1 MTTHPTTT
9 GTVRLGIIGL
19 GAEGGLYASLLADD
33 KVSGM
38 RIGAVCDVRP
48 DRSAAAESLGV
59 PFYGDYRE
67 MVTSGDVDAV
77 VTTVPHYLH
86 PEMGIYALDHGVH
99 ALVEKPAGVY
109 TKQARELID
118 VAAARPELTFGVFF
132 NQRTNPLYADLKD
145 LLGSGELGALRHTS
159 WIITTWWRPQG
170 YYDQSDWRAT
180 WGGEGGGVLVNQVP
194 HQLDLWQW
202 ICGVPTSVFAK
213 CAYGFRRDIAVED
226 EVNALVD
233 FGNGATG
240 TLTTCTHDLV
250 GTDRLEILCDGG
262 KVVVDGS
269 ETVIVTRLSRPE
281 QEISASMDPD
291 AVRRLFTGQLDRGAY
306 VDTQTQR
313 YTSAFGTQHAEVLRN
328 FAAAVRGEEEL
339 LAPGSEGIHGVRLAN
354 AIHLSSWLGQEV
366 SITDF
371 DEDRY
376 LAELN
381 LRIKAEGRFPTRV

>member
-1 MTTHPTTT
+1 MPQDP
-9 GTVRLGIIGL
+9 VRLGIIGL
-19 GAEGGLYASLLADD
+19 GAEGGLYATLLTDNRAP
-33 KVSGM
+33 GM
-38 RIGAVCDVRP
+38 RLGAICDVLP
-48 DRSAAAESLGV
+48 EKQEAADANGV
-59 PFYGDYRE
+59 PFYTDYTD
-67 MVTSGDVDAV
+67 MVTSSDVDAV

-86 PEMGIYALDHGVH
+86 PEMGIYALEHGVH
-99 ALVEKPAGVY
+99 ALVEKPVGVY

-118 VAAARPELTFGVFF
+118 VAAGKPELTFGVFF
-132 NQRTNPLYADLKD
+132 NQRTNPLYRDLKA

-202 ICGVPTSVFAK
+202 ICGVPRTVFAK

-226 EVNALVD
+226 EVNAMVD
-233 FGNGATG
+233 FGDGATG
-240 TLTTCTHDLV
+240 LLSTCTHDFV

-269 ETVIVTRLSRPE
+269 QQVTVSRLSKPE
-281 QEISASMDPD
+281 QEISDSMDPD
-291 AVRRLFTGQLDRGAY
+291 AVRRLFTGQLDQGEYVHTDTTGYDSVWGA
-306 VDTQTQR
+306 
-313 YTSAFGTQHAEVLRN
+313 QHAEVLRN
-328 FAAAVRGEEEL
+328 FAAAVRGEEDL

-381 LRIKAEGRFPTRV
+381 SRIEAEGKFPTRG